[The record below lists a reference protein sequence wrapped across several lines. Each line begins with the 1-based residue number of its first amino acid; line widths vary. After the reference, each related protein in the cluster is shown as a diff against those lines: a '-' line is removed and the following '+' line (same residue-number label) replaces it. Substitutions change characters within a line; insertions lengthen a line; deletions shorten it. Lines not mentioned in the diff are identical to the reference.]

1 MPTSNF
7 NNKFFLYNTNNNNM
21 QTAQTIMN
29 QLGGNK
35 FIAMTGSKNF
45 FAIENGLQM
54 NLSKNKVSAQY
65 LKIELTSTDFYKMTF
80 YSFRGAEM
88 KIKNKVEGV
97 YFDQLQ
103 DIFTNVTG
111 HYTSISKYQVTN
123 F

>member
-1 MPTSNF
+1 MN
-7 NNKFFLYNTNNNNM
+7 
-21 QTAQTIMN
+21 TAQTILN

-45 FAIENGLQM
+45 VNTGNGLQM
-54 NLSKNKVSAQY
+54 NLTRNKVNAQY
-65 LKIELTSTDFYKMTF
+65 LKIELTSMDLYNMNF

-88 KIKNKVEGV
+88 KVKNKIEGI

-111 HYTSISKYQVTN
+111 LYTSL
-123 F
+123 